1 MSNKPKTIYKN
12 GALTMRLIVGIFSI
26 LLSILVGFQSCFAGV
41 GEALVDNGA
50 DGGSSGVILS
60 FFMLAAGIIA
70 IATRKSKGGTITA
83 VICYALGGIIGATSS
98 TKIYKDLQIWSVVAF
113 IFAALLLISLFMKV
127 KDNTNNDD
135 NNDTEQQ

>member
-41 GEALVDNGA
+41 GEAIEDKNA
-50 DGGSSGVILS
+50 DGGASGMILG
-60 FFMLAAGIIA
+60 FFMLAAGIVA
-70 IATRKSKGGTITA
+70 IAARKSKGGTITA
-83 VICYALGGIIGATSS
+83 IICYGLGGIIGVTSN

-113 IFAALLLISLFMKV
+113 IFAVLLIISMFMKV
-127 KDNTNNDD
+127 KDNNTNNDD
-135 NNDTEQQ
+135 NNV